1 MSTSLFER
9 EALPQ
14 LPALRHYAE
23 ALTRDRER
31 SDDLVQETMLKALRY
46 FGTYKAGTNCRAWLF
61 QICKHSFINEY
72 RRKQYQPIPLDF
84 QAEGRRTAELEGEE
98 HSIHASLDDRSASQ
112 DDRKLLGDEV
122 SGALHALPPEY
133 QTVLLLKDVE
143 GCTYEEIA
151 LFMRVPVGTIRSR
164 IHRARKLLA
173 GRVEGYA
180 QSLGYRTHYHESAV
194 MLQ

>member
-1 MSTSLFER
+1 MTPTLFER

-23 ALTRDRER
+23 ALTRDRQR

-46 FGTYKAGTNCRAWLF
+46 FGSYKQGTNCRAWLF

-72 RRKQYQPIPLDF
+72 RRKHYQPLLMDF
-84 QAEGRRTAELEGEE
+84 QAESTRGADDGGEE
-98 HSIHASLDDRSASQ
+98 HSVHASMADTSASQ
-112 DDRKLLGDEV
+112 DDRTMIGDEIAE
-122 SGALHALPPEY
+122 ALHRLPPEY
-133 QTVLLLKDVE
+133 QTVLLLKDIE

-151 LFMRVPVGTIRSR
+151 LFMQVPVGTIRSR

-173 GRVEGYA
+173 GNVGEYA
-180 QSLGYRTHYHESAV
+180 ASLGYVTN
-194 MLQ
+194 

>member
-1 MSTSLFER
+1 MSTTLFER

-23 ALTRDRER
+23 ALTRDRGR

-46 FGTYKAGTNCRAWLF
+46 FGTYKEGTNCRAWLF

-72 RRKQYQPIPLDF
+72 RRKQYLPIPLDF
-84 QAEGRRTAELEGEE
+84 QAEGTRSAGVEGDA
-98 HSIHASLDDRSASQ
+98 HSMHASLDDGSSAQ
-112 DDRKLLGDEV
+112 DAHALLGDEL
-122 SGALHALPPEY
+122 SDALHALPPEY

-173 GRVEGYA
+173 ARVGRYA
-180 QSLGYRTHYHESAV
+180 QSLGYRTN
-194 MLQ
+194 

>member
-1 MSTSLFER
+1 MSTTLFER

-23 ALTRDRER
+23 ALTRDRGR

-46 FGTYKAGTNCRAWLF
+46 FGTYKEGTNCRAWLF

-72 RRKQYQPIPLDF
+72 RRKQYLPIPLDF
-84 QAEGRRTAELEGEE
+84 QSEGTRGAEAEGEE
-98 HSIHASLDDRSASQ
+98 HCVHVSLDDGKAAQ
-112 DDRKLLGDEV
+112 DARAILGDEV
-122 SGALHALPPEY
+122 AGALHALPSEY

-164 IHRARKLLA
+164 IHRARKMVA
-173 GRVEGYA
+173 ARVGQYA
-180 QSLGYRTHYHESAV
+180 QSLGYRTN
-194 MLQ
+194 